1 MVKVKLAGLFYAHS
15 QPGIAT
21 QLFVSGNV
29 LYVFSFIF
37 SDVDHFPA
45 SNRTRV
51 VFLVRAGC
59 LVKLVG
65 PEQVSHC
72 EGCKQNSFLT
82 FLYYRLCGVPV
93 LLTSVF
99 AASV

>member
-21 QLFVSGNV
+21 TCI

-37 SDVDHFPA
+37 SDVDRFPA

-65 PEQVSHC
+65 PEQESHC

>member
-21 QLFVSGNV
+21 TCI

-37 SDVDHFPA
+37 SDVDRFPA

-51 VFLVRAGC
+51 VFLVRAEC

-65 PEQVSHC
+65 PEQESHC

-82 FLYYRLCGVPV
+82 FLYCRLCGVPV